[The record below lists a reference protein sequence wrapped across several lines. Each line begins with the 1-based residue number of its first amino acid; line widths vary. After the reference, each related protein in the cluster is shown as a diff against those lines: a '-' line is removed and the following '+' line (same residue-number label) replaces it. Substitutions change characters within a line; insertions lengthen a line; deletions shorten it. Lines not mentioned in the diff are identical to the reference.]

1 MKSFINEC
9 VESLYSIHKDAI
21 SDLHI
26 LLPTQRA
33 KSFFKMELASKIKD
47 RPIWQPSFLSVNELV
62 TNLTALK
69 VVDKIRLIT
78 ELYSVYS
85 RYHNES
91 LDKFYYWG
99 GILVSDFS
107 TLDNYK
113 CDASLLFSNV
123 SDLKEIEERFDYL
136 TDEQKGMILQFWG
149 VFKEKNSH
157 SKSQKEFL
165 KLWNTLFNIYTEY
178 KALLESK
185 GIGYSGMIYRKAAE
199 IIDSKENIEY
209 LEGKKI
215 VVIGFNALSAA
226 EMSIFDYF
234 KERCDAQFYW
244 DYDNYYI
251 DNKAQEAGLF
261 IRENIKRYGEVLLS
275 EPRDNFVQE
284 KNIVIVSSP
293 SEALGCKY
301 TSNYLKELAKEGNIG
316 RETAVILTNE
326 ALLSPLLYS
335 IPTEVSHF
343 NVTSGY
349 PLRLTSAYLLV
360 EYLLSLRSSSTNR
373 GGEELQYY
381 QKEVFK
387 IVNHPYVQYVL
398 TAEEQQYFTELHTES
413 LEQFM
418 AYIPISKV
426 IMSPLTTL
434 LFRHTNNPIEFY
446 DHIEELFISMLEING
461 DNFDKENVEYIN
473 KTLESLI
480 NLRASVA
487 NCATDITMPIACSLL
502 QKHLSTVNTTFE
514 GEPLIGMQVMGILES
529 RNLDF
534 ENVVIMSMSEDNY
547 PSVKNILSLIPSN
560 LRFGYGLPTISNHE
574 AMYSYYFYRLI
585 QRAKNVHIIYS
596 SYSGESLSGEP
607 SRYIHQLK
615 IESPHRNNLT
625 IKNINLKIISPKI
638 DEIVVSKQGKPAEEL
653 NKFLDGKRNLSAS
666 RIYEYIECPLK
677 FYFTSLEKIRVEQEM
692 EEELDA
698 ATAGTILHAV
708 LNTIYND
715 VKKNSTTLSATLTT
729 ALESGI
735 INSELIKE
743 IESRLGIAETEFNG
757 RLKTKLLELNTF
769 IRNILHYD
777 IDSTKEFNV
786 IDLEKKITTSH
797 HFGDKTVTLNGEI
810 DRIDRFIDG
819 TIRII
824 DYKSGKS
831 KLSTKSL
838 EDSMT
843 TNSGSCS
850 KPIFQT
856 LFYSLLYKSELG
868 GDIQPSLYFA
878 KDINAPSYSPLLNIA
893 KEPLYKY
900 GAVEQEFTELFNT
913 HLTTLF
919 DINIPFCQTSDLTI
933 CQYCNYIKIC
943 RRD

>member
-47 RPIWQPSFLSVNELV
+47 RPIWQPSFLSVNELMSKV
-62 TNLTALK
+62 TSLK
-69 VVDKIRLIT
+69 SVDKIRLIT

-85 RYHNES
+85 RYHNET

-123 SDLKEIEERFDYL
+123 SDLKEIEDRFDYL
-136 TDEQKGMILQFWG
+136 SEEQKGMIFQFWG
-149 VFKEKNSH
+149 VFKDKHKH

-199 IIDSKENIEY
+199 IIDNKEGIEY
-209 LEGKKI
+209 LNEKKI
-215 VVIGFNALSAA
+215 VVIGFNALSAT
-226 EMSIFDYF
+226 EMTLFDYF
-234 KERCDAQFYW
+234 KNKCDAQFYW

-261 IRENIKRYGEVLLS
+261 IRENIKRYGEVLTS
-275 EPRDNFVQE
+275 EPRDNFVKD
-284 KNIVIVSSP
+284 KNIVVISSP

-301 TSNYLKELAKEGNIG
+301 TSNYLKELAASQGSIG
-316 RETAVILTNE
+316 RETAIILTNE

-335 IPTEVSHF
+335 IPSEIEHF

-360 EYLLSLRSSSTNR
+360 EYLLSLRASSTNR
-373 GGEELQYY
+373 AGEEIHYY

-387 IVNHPYVQYVL
+387 IVNHPYIQYVL
-398 TAEEQQYFTELHTES
+398 TAEEQDLFTALHKES

-418 AYIPISKV
+418 AYIPVSRV
-426 IMSPLTTL
+426 AFSPLTSL
-434 LFRHTNNPIEFY
+434 LFKYTDNPLEFY
-446 DHIEELFISMLEING
+446 DHIEELFISMMEING
-461 DNFDKENVEYIN
+461 DNFDKENIEYIN
-473 KTLESLI
+473 KTLESII

-487 NCATDITMPIACSLL
+487 NCTTAITMPIACSLL

-547 PSVKNILSLIPSN
+547 PSIKNILSLIPSN

-585 QRAKNVHIIYS
+585 QRAKNIHIIYS

-615 IESPHRNNLT
+615 IESPHKESIVT
-625 IKNINLKIISPKI
+625 KNINLKIISPKI
-638 DEIVVSKQGKPAEEL
+638 NEIVISKEGKPTIEL
-653 NKFLDGKRNLSAS
+653 NKFLDGKRHLSAS
-666 RIYEYIECPLK
+666 RLFEYIECPLK
-677 FYFTSLEKIRVEQEM
+677 FYFTSIEHIKVEQEL

-698 ATAGTILHAV
+698 ATSGTILHAV
-708 LNTIYND
+708 LHTIYND
-715 VKKNSTTLSATLTT
+715 VKESNIEIEE
-729 ALESGI
+729 ALNDDI
-735 INSELIKE
+735 IHRELIKE
-743 IESRLGIAETEFNG
+743 IEGRLGICEAEFNG
-757 RLKTKLLELNTF
+757 RLKSKLLELNTY
-769 IRNILHYD
+769 IRNIISYD
-777 IDSTKEFNV
+777 INGSKEFDV
-786 IDLEKKITTSH
+786 IHLEEKITTSH
-797 HFGDKTVTLNGEI
+797 TFGDKEVSLSGEI
-810 DRIDRFIDG
+810 DRIDRLTDG

-838 EDSMT
+838 EESMT
-843 TNSGSCS
+843 TDSGSCS

-856 LFYSLLYKSELG
+856 LFYSLLYKSKNG

-878 KDINAPSYSPLLNIA
+878 RDINAPDYSPLLTIA

-900 GAVEQEFTELFNT
+900 SGVEKEFTELFDQS
-913 HLTTLF
+913 LSSLF
-919 DINIPFCQTSDLTI
+919 DLSHSFYQTTDESI
-933 CQYCNYIKIC
+933 CQYCNYNKIC
-943 RRD
+943 RKEA